1 MGIWVDTDFGFDD
14 LWALLILRHLNIE
27 VDGVS
32 LVAGNV
38 PLQQVIKNAGASTA
52 TFSFDWP
59 VYAGAVKPL
68 QRTPETAERIL
79 GKFGMRSRGL
89 QLPDYRL
96 EPIAQG
102 QANTVCNEPVHTL
115 PDKQNAAI
123 DAMAAWLSDSNQQH
137 ILAIGPLTNI
147 ALLLEHYPD
156 ATKNI
161 KRLTWMGGSSGRGNH
176 SQYAEYNAIADPE
189 ALAAVAASDI
199 PFRMIDLELCRQV
212 TFTEDQMPTMR
223 GKNGRLLTDL
233 LGGYL
238 DIALHRDRLSMAIYD
253 PLAAL
258 AIAQSKLFNFIPA
271 SLHVHTTTDSQ
282 YGQTLFS
289 DHKPDSNNK
298 LSGKFE
304 YSTKIDILSARKI
317 CFAALQNA

>member
-14 LWALLILRHLNIE
+14 LWALLILRYLNIE

-38 PLQQVIKNAGASTA
+38 ALPQVIKNAGASSS
-52 TFSFDWP
+52 TFNFDWP
-59 VYAGAVKPL
+59 VHIGAEKPL
-68 QRTPETAERIL
+68 QRSPETAERIL
-79 GKFGMRSRGL
+79 GKLGMRSRGL
-89 QLPDYRL
+89 QLPNYDYT
-96 EPIAQG
+96 Q
-102 QANTVCNEPVHTL
+102 TL

-123 DAMAAWLSDSNQQH
+123 EAMAAWLSDSNQQH

-147 ALLLEHYPD
+147 ALLLEHYPE
-156 ATKNI
+156 ATRNI
-161 KRLTWMGGSSGRGNH
+161 EKLTWMGGSGGRGNH
-176 SQYAEYNAIADPE
+176 SQFAEYNAIADPE

-212 TFTEDQMPTMR
+212 TFTEDQMPTMK
-223 GKNGRLLTDL
+223 GKNGALLADL

-258 AIAQSKLFNFIPA
+258 AVASSELFNFIPA
-271 SLHVHTTTDSQ
+271 CVHIHTSIDSQ
-282 YGQTLFS
+282 YGQTVFS
-289 DHKPDSNNK
+289 NLDSGNNSD
-298 LSGKFE
+298 LSSKFE
-304 YSTKIDILSARKI
+304 YAKDINIHSARKI
-317 CFAALQNA
+317 CFAALQHA